1 MLYLSRTKWHKY
13 INSGNFDIVI
23 YQGYWS
29 FFIIL
34 MTAPLSF
41 ASHAIIFLN
50 IIVNAVE
57 LGKDVKKEKSL
68 ETWISL
74 TGAIFMML
82 GAVVDLLRT
91 YTIKVGDLG
100 KAGRYGVCIYGICQ
114 KSGFQ
119 NGN

>member
-1 MLYLSRTKWHKY
+1 M
-13 INSGNFDIVI
+13 
-23 YQGYWS
+23 
-29 FFIIL
+29 IL

-41 ASHAIIFLN
+41 VSHAIIFLN

>member
-1 MLYLSRTKWHKY
+1 
-13 INSGNFDIVI
+13 
-23 YQGYWS
+23 
-29 FFIIL
+29 

-41 ASHAIIFLN
+41 VSHAIIFLN

-82 GAVVDLLRT
+82 GALW
-91 YTIKVGDLG
+91 I
-100 KAGRYGVCIYGICQ
+100 
-114 KSGFQ
+114 F
-119 NGN
+119 